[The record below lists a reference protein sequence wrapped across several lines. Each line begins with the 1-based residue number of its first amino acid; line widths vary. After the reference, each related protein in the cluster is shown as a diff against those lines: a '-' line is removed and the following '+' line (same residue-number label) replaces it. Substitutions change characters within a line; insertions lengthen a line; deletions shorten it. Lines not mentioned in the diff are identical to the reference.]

1 MAAKAA
7 KAFTTLMGAAAAAVA
22 ASGSNTITTSCAK
35 VSLPFELKF
44 ISKSYYELKFRS
56 LREEERERL
65 NFIRRRNGEVS
76 ERRGE
81 GGERRKPAVNCG
93 FRRRGA

>member
-7 KAFTTLMGAAAAAVA
+7 KAFTTLMGAAAA

-44 ISKSYYELKFRS
+44 ISKSYYELKF
-56 LREEERERL
+56 
-65 NFIRRRNGEVS
+65 
-76 ERRGE
+76 
-81 GGERRKPAVNCG
+81 
-93 FRRRGA
+93 